1 MICKEGEAVFIKLLH
16 VWCTFRFYECF
27 RMFLAKDA
35 KSMETANNKEPL
47 ITRNSELLQTTE
59 IWAVKKL

>member
-1 MICKEGEAVFIKLLH
+1 
-16 VWCTFRFYECF
+16 
-27 RMFLAKDA
+27 MFLAKDA